1 MPASRTRKA
10 TPRRLAA
17 ASPPTAGPLQDQIKD
32 EVSARIRGRLGLG
45 ERDALPEAIENLV
58 DAAARDVTENAVEI
72 AVIREVE
79 EAARHLRGSASSG
92 AITSPPD
99 LGILQDAETLA
110 VKRKALQGAGFSRE
124 EAMRI
129 LVAEI
134 SAGAGVKWA

>member
-1 MPASRTRKA
+1 MPSSRTRKA

-17 ASPPTAGPLQDQIKD
+17 ASPPTAGPLQNQIKD

-45 ERDALPEAIENLV
+45 NRDALPEAIENLV

-79 EAARHLRGSASSG
+79 QAARHLRGSASS

-99 LGILQDAETLA
+99 LGILQGAETLA

>member
-1 MPASRTRKA
+1 MPSSRTRKT

-17 ASPPTAGPLQDQIKD
+17 ASPPTAGPLQNQIKD
-32 EVSARIRGRLGLG
+32 EVSSRIRGRLGLG

-79 EAARHLRGSASSG
+79 QAARHLRGSASS

-99 LGILQDAETLA
+99 LGILQGAETLA